1 MYVTYFIV
9 PYGYAKYLIQKSSL
23 PVALGHCARLACDFE
38 IKRPPG
44 TVKESVALANVTG
57 WVLPCNSLPTQPQ
70 VIYPLGTTLWPLVK

>member
-57 WVLPCNSLPTQPQ
+57 
-70 VIYPLGTTLWPLVK
+70 